1 MEKTRTIKY
10 IVVHCT
16 ASAPSKPVMDLMREW
31 NEKGWKH
38 PGYHYVVTDDARV
51 YYLLR
56 EELPANGVKGHNM
69 HSVHVAYTGG
79 LGSDGRPSDTLTPG
93 QFWKLCDLL
102 TELSVK
108 YPDAK
113 VCGHRDLSPDADG
126 DGEVEPHEWLKLC
139 PCFNVKEKFDCLK
152 IPFL

>member
-16 ASAPSKPVMDLMREW
+16 ASAPDKPVLDLWREW
-31 NEKGWKH
+31 GERGWKH
-38 PGYHYVVTDDARV
+38 PGYHYVVTHDACV

-56 EELPANGVKGHNM
+56 EELIANGVKGHNA
-69 HSVHVAYTGG
+69 HSLHVAYTGW
-79 LGSDGRPSDTLTPG
+79 LGSDGRHSDTLTSG

-126 DGEVEPHEWLKLC
+126 DGEVEPHEWVKLC